1 MKLGKLQLNTPVML
15 APMAGC
21 ADRAFREICISM
33 GADACVGELCS
44 AKGVYF
50 KDKKSEQLLFV
61 DKNERPKGVQL
72 FGSDIEAMVCAAK
85 TALKYEPD
93 FIDINMGCPA
103 PKVIASG
110 GGSALL
116 NTPQTAQKI
125 VSEVK
130 KVIDVPLTCK
140 MRIGVSPDENIA
152 VEFAKGLERAG
163 ADLITVHG
171 RYAKQ
176 MYSGFADRQTIKEV
190 KAAVSI
196 PVIANGDITNG
207 ASAKEMLD
215 ITGADGIMIGRAA
228 LGNPFIFA
236 QVKKYLQTGE
246 TLPAPTFA
254 QKLEVLQKQFELS
267 IKYKP
272 EKVAMLEI
280 RKHCAWYL
288 KGVWGAAALKTECF
302 SMNTKEDFAAFMSK
316 LKGLEHI

>member
-21 ADRAFREICISM
+21 ADRAFREICIDM
-33 GADACVGELCS
+33 GADICVGELCS

-61 DKNERPKGVQL
+61 GKNERPKGVQL

-116 NTPQTAQKI
+116 NAPQTAQKI

-196 PVIANGDITNG
+196 PVVANGDITNG

-215 ITGADGIMIGRAA
+215 TTGADGIMIGRAA

-254 QKLEVLQKQFELS
+254 QKLEVLQRQFELS

>member
-1 MKLGKLQLNTPVML
+1 ML

-21 ADRAFREICISM
+21 ADRAFREICMGM
-33 GADACVGELCS
+33 GADLCVGELCS

-50 KDKKSEQLLFV
+50 GDKKSEQLLFSGES
-61 DKNERPKGVQL
+61 ERPKGVQL
-72 FGSDIEAMVCAAK
+72 FGSDIDAMVYAAK
-85 TALKYEPD
+85 TALKYSPD

-116 NTPQTAQKI
+116 KTPQTAQKI
-125 VSEVK
+125 VSEIK
-130 KVIDVPLTCK
+130 KVINVPLTCK
-140 MRIGVSPDENIA
+140 MRIGFAPGENIA
-152 VEFAKGLERAG
+152 VEFAKGLQNAG

-176 MYSGFADRQTIKEV
+176 MYSGTADRQTIKDV
-190 KAAVSI
+190 KAALKI
-196 PVIANGDITNG
+196 PVIANGDIADG

-228 LGNPFIFA
+228 LGNPFIFG
-236 QVKKYLQTGE
+236 QIKQYLKNGE
-246 TLPAPTFA
+246 IPPVPTFS

-288 KGVWGAAALKTECF
+288 KGVFGASALKTECF
-302 SMNTKEDFAAFMSK
+302 GINTKKDFADFITK
-316 LKGLEHI
+316 LKKLEHNI

>member
-21 ADRAFREICISM
+21 ADRAFREICIDM
-33 GADACVGELCS
+33 GADICVGELCS

-50 KDKKSEQLLFV
+50 NDKKSEQLLFV
-61 DKNERPKGVQL
+61 GKNERPKGVQL

-140 MRIGVSPDENIA
+140 MRIGVSPGENIA
-152 VEFAKGLERAG
+152 VEFAKGLESAG

-246 TLPAPTFA
+246 TPPAPTFS
-254 QKLEVLQKQFELS
+254 QKLEVLQRQFELS

-302 SMNTKEDFAAFMSK
+302 SMNTKQDFAAFMAK
-316 LKGLEHI
+316 LNGLEHI